1 MRRNAFWTRKGT
13 PFREERQKRL
23 ASRSMAIGRKC
34 TPRFDHGWKWR
45 EEKDR
50 TSAPFFDLRKHS
62 LPAFVFGAIRTE
74 VLVRPTRFP
83 RSGSGWFP
91 NICSSIE
98 AFHRNSDLGCFL
110 WATKRH
116 PSTPIQNSYG
126 TSAPVSFSIRKIVIP
141 PDEIRLAHEFLS
153 RMRLSVHMG
162 WMEP

>member
-98 AFHRNSDLGCFL
+98 ALHIPSYLRSGMFPLGNQAPSIDSHSELVWNKRPGFFFHPEDRY
-110 WATKRH
+110 
-116 PSTPIQNSYG
+116 STG
-126 TSAPVSFSIRKIVIP
+126 
-141 PDEIRLAHEFLS
+141 
-153 RMRLSVHMG
+153 
-162 WMEP
+162 